1 MASVLVHTAEENV
14 TVPAQAAKRLLERG
28 DGDAALLYLA
38 LLRHHGTVQP
48 RALAGELRWERS
60 RIEAA
65 EETLRQ
71 LGLIA
76 SEPVPAM
83 EPADEKPVYQRADI
97 LEKLE
102 TGGEF
107 RGLVAE
113 VERRLGKKLTTPDI
127 GVLLG
132 LNDYLGLPA
141 DVIYLLVCH
150 CAQRVERKYGEG
162 RRPTLRQ
169 IEKEG
174 YAWARM
180 EIDTQKR
187 AAEYLKRYAEKQES
201 LPRYM
206 QVLGLGDRLPVASE
220 EKYLAAWQE
229 MGFPPETVALAYDKT
244 VLKCHELKWP
254 YCNGILKRWHEAGFH
269 TPEEVAAG
277 DRPAERRR
285 DPAPAEQSSDEMRKY
300 MQQLRRDRR

>member
-14 TVPAQAAKRLLERG
+14 TLSAQAAKRLLERG

-38 LLRHHGTVQP
+38 LLRHHGNVPP
-48 RALAGELRWERS
+48 RSLAGELRWDRG

-65 EETLRQ
+65 EEALRQ

-76 SEPVPAM
+76 PAAVEVL
-83 EPADEKPVYQRADI
+83 EPADEKPVYQRSDI
-97 LEKLE
+97 MERLEHS
-102 TGGEF
+102 GEF

-113 VERRLGKKLTTPDI
+113 VEKRLGKKLTTPDV

-150 CAQRVERKYGEG
+150 CAERIQRKYGEG

-180 EIDTQKR
+180 GVDTQR
-187 AAEYLKRYAEKQES
+187 SAVEYLKKYAEKQES
-201 LPRYM
+201 VPRYM
-206 QVLGLGDRLPVASE
+206 RALGLGDRLPVAQE
-220 EKYLAAWQE
+220 EKYLALWQE
-229 MGFPPETVALAYDKT
+229 MGFPPETVALAHDKT
-244 VLKCHELKWP
+244 VFKCQAFKWP
-254 YCNGILKRWHEAGFH
+254 YCNGILKRWHEAGLH
-269 TPEEVAAG
+269 TPEEIAAG
-277 DRPAERRR
+277 DRPKAKQAE
-285 DPAPAEQSSDEMRKY
+285 PAKRGVSDEMRKY
-300 MQQLRRDRR
+300 VQDLHRDRG

>member
-1 MASVLVHTAEENV
+1 MASVLVHTAEESV
-14 TVPAQAAKRLLERG
+14 TVSAQAAKRLLEKG

-38 LLRHHGTVQP
+38 LLRHHGNVPP
-48 RALAGELRWERS
+48 RSLAGELRWERS

-71 LGLIA
+71 LGLVA
-76 SEPVPAM
+76 PAAAEVL
-83 EPADEKPVYQRADI
+83 EPADEKPSYQRADI
-97 LEKLE
+97 MERLEAS
-102 TGGEF
+102 GEF

-113 VERRLGKKLTTPDI
+113 VEKRLGKKLTTPDV

-141 DVIYLLVCH
+141 DIIYLLVCH
-150 CAQRVERKYGEG
+150 CAERIQRKYGEG

-180 EIDTQKR
+180 GVDTQK
-187 AAEYLKRYAEKQES
+187 AAMEYLKKYAEKQES
-201 LPRYM
+201 VPRYM
-206 QVLGLGDRLPVASE
+206 RALGLGDRLPVASE
-220 EKYLAAWQE
+220 EKYLTVWQE

-254 YCNGILKRWHEAGFH
+254 YCNGILKRWHEAGLH
-269 TPEEVAAG
+269 TPEEVEAG
-277 DRPAERRR
+277 DRPAARKTEPSTR
-285 DPAPAEQSSDEMRKY
+285 AASDEMRKY
-300 MQQLRRDRR
+300 VQELHRDRG